1 MNRFR
6 SVLLVLTIWTAVS
19 ATPAFPAPDEYDDS
33 QSHPLRI
40 AAYLLH
46 PAAWLVEWTVFRP
59 FHFLVSATEPQEA
72 IFGHH
77 PHPPVLSEPQPAY
90 DYGMPKRVAANPP
103 ATTPA
108 PQIAKQ
114 EPVREV
120 VKVVEVPVEKIIYK
134 EVPKIVE
141 VEKFIFPGVAFRFDS
156 ADLTDLG
163 KGQVYLAAQKL
174 KEKSDISVV
183 VEGHTDDVGSP
194 EYNQSLGLRRAQKI
208 MAELTAQGIDQ
219 SRISTISQGESKPMI
234 NQPVE
239 WARAVNR
246 RVEFQVK
253 GQ

>member
-1 MNRFR
+1 MNRSR
-6 SVLLVLTIWTAVS
+6 SILLAVTIWTAVA
-19 ATPAFPAPDEYDDS
+19 ATPVFAAPDEYDDS

-59 FHFLVSATEPQEA
+59 FHFLVSATEPQET
-72 IFGHH
+72 IFGHR

-103 ATTPA
+103 STP
-108 PQIAKQ
+108 PPPVAKE

-120 VKVVEVPVEKIIYK
+120 VKVVEVPVEKIVYK
-134 EVPKIVE
+134 EVPKVVE
-141 VEKFIFPGVAFRFDS
+141 VEKFVFPGVAFRFDS
-156 ADLTDLG
+156 ADLTELG

-183 VEGHTDDVGSP
+183 IEGHTDDVGRP
-194 EYNQSLGLRRAQKI
+194 EYNQALGLRRAEKI
-208 MAELTAQGIDQ
+208 MAELKAQGIDQ
-219 SRISTISQGESKPMI
+219 SRISAISQGESKPMI
-234 NQPVE
+234 DKTAE

-253 GQ
+253 GN